1 MKVKIMIVE
10 DQVIVRK
17 GLRMIVEQDEQFSVV
32 AEAGNGIE
40 AIGMMEMHNIDLILL
55 DIRMPEMNGIQ
66 ATKIIKQRWPEVKIL
81 VLTTFNDDEAAME
94 TLKDGVNGFMLKTS
108 EPDKLIQAVHSCL
121 QGGLVLHEEVA
132 AKMVPRLL
140 KKRGKEPVH
149 VPLTVREFEIVRLV
163 GEGKTNKE
171 IAGQLYLSIGT
182 VKNHLTQIL
191 QQLELRDR
199 TQLAI
204 YAVRNDLV

>member
-1 MKVKIMIVE
+1 MKTKIMIVE

-108 EPDKLIQAVHSCL
+108 EPDKLIHSVHSCL

-140 KKRGKEPVH
+140 KKIGKEPVH
-149 VPLTVREFEIVRLV
+149 VPLTVREFEILRLV